1 MKRFLISVLLLA
13 AILALVCLSGA
24 RNKRRAEILCEAARE
39 MTPQTVAEFE
49 KEWKNARKRF
59 ALSVRECMLERVD
72 GAACDA
78 ASAASAGDET
88 AFITA
93 KRRLVAALEN
103 IACGDAWDFLNVF

>member
-1 MKRFLISVLLLA
+1 MKTYKWQKEFINGKWYTVCTSHKHVPLVKWNSDGTYSVKGSDGKPR
-13 AILALVCLSGA
+13 I
-24 RNKRRAEILCEAARE
+24 
-39 MTPQTVAEFE
+39 E

-103 IACGDAWDFLNVF
+103 IADGGLWDFLSVF

>member
-13 AILALVCLSGA
+13 AILALVYVSGA

-39 MTPQTVAEFE
+39 MTPQNAAEFE

-59 ALSVRECMLERVD
+59 ALSVRESMLERVD

-78 ASAASAGDET
+78 ASAASVGDET

-103 IACGDAWDFLNVF
+103 IADGGLWDFLSVF

>member
-1 MKRFLISVLLLA
+1 MKRFLISALALA
-13 AILALVCLSGA
+13 AMLALVCVSGA
-24 RNKRRAEILCEAARE
+24 RNRRRAEILCEAARG
-39 MTPQTVAEFE
+39 MTPQSAAEFE
-49 KEWKNARKRF
+49 EKWKETRKRF
-59 ALSVRECMLERVD
+59 ALSVREHLLERVD

-103 IACGDAWDFLNVF
+103 IAGGDAWDFLNVF